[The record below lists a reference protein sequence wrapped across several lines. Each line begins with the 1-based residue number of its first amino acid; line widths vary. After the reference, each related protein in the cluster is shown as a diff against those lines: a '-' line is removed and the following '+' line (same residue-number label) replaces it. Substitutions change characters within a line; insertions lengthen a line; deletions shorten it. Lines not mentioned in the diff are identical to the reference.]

1 MTFRTMVLPLG
12 FGLSAV
18 VCAHPATADED
29 PPSAKRPP
37 VRVYTNE
44 DLDRV
49 HPFRDQTGVRS
60 VPAVPQGERTAPERA
75 EKARGRGEDYWR
87 REAARVRQRLGA
99 LRAQAAE
106 VRASIAEQADE
117 AAHFLTRR
125 HRSSASLSGDGSGTR
140 LRSRL
145 AALERR
151 ISEMEEDLAERA
163 RRDGALP
170 GWLRP

>member
-18 VCAHPATADED
+18 LCALPAAAEED
-29 PPSAKRPP
+29 PPPAPRPP

-49 HPFRDQTGVRS
+49 HALRDQTGVHS
-60 VPAVPQGERTAPERA
+60 VPAVPPEERSAPARA
-75 EKARGRGEDYWR
+75 EKARGHGEEHWR
-87 REAARVRQRLGA
+87 REATRVRERVRAMQ
-99 LRAQAAE
+99 AQAADL
-106 VRASIAEQADE
+106 RASIAAQADE
-117 AAHFLTRR
+117 AAHFLSGRR
-125 HRSSASLSGDGSGTR
+125 RSSASLSGNAATSR
-140 LRSRL
+140 LQSRL

-151 ISEMEEDLAERA
+151 IREMEEDLAERA